1 MKTYDVERTDR
12 QVPLTGDV
20 SDTPWEATAVATLNE
35 FNWYESGPQLEATAR
50 ALYDAEALYLLFH
63 VEDQSISASVT
74 ELNGPTFE
82 DSCVEFFAT
91 PASRHPNHYLNFEA
105 NCCGT
110 FKLAWQ
116 KRGWQVRGLDRD
128 LVTPSLAA
136 DVRVAA
142 SEPGPT
148 RQPTADDE
156 SWWLAAEIP
165 FAVLRALT
173 GLPFTPDTGSV
184 WRANFHRTG
193 VETPSQEVTWNP
205 VDTDEPKFHS
215 PECFGRLRFQ

>member
-1 MKTYDVERTDR
+1 MKTYDVKRTERP
-12 QVPLTGDV
+12 VPLTGDIGG
-20 SDTPWEATAVATLNE
+20 TPWEDAVVVTLNE
-35 FNWYESGPQLEATAR
+35 FNWYESGPKREATAR
-50 ALYDAEALYLLFH
+50 VLYDSEALYLLFH
-63 VEDQSISASVT
+63 VEDTSISATTT

-91 PASRHPNHYLNFEA
+91 PVNYHPTHYLNFEA

-116 KRGWQVRGLDRD
+116 ERGWQARGRDRD

-136 DVRVAA
+136 DMQVTT

-148 RQPTADDE
+148 RRPTTDDE
-156 SWWLAAEIP
+156 SWWLAAKIP
-165 FAVLRALT
+165 FAILHALT
-173 GLPFTPDTGSV
+173 GLPFTPDMGSV

-205 VDTDEPKFHS
+205 VETHEPKFHS
-215 PECFGRLRFQ
+215 PEYFGRLRFG